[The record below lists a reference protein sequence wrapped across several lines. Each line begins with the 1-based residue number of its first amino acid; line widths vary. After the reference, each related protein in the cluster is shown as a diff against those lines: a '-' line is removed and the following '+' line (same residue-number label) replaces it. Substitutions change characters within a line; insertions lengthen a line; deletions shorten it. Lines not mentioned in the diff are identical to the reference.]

1 MTRHSHE
8 DALTDGQFEHLV
20 DATTQLDDPVGSEA
34 LIAIYL
40 AGRLGMRSGEIIH
53 MRESWINWDRAMI
66 EIPTFEPC
74 TKGQDGGIC
83 GYCRQQA
90 EQTLDYDPSINVQ
103 EEMKRRW
110 KPKTDAA
117 ARAIPF
123 DFDPEIEAVVE
134 SWFSEHDDFP
144 VSRVSLNRRIDAAAE
159 AAGIGAENL
168 YPHALRAT
176 AATYHAYRGLEVT
189 PLKALM
195 GWERLAVAEKY
206 IRLSGGA
213 TARALKDVH
222 S

>member
-8 DALTDGQFEHLV
+8 DALSEQAFEELI
-20 DATTQLDDPVGSEA
+20 DATTQLDDPVGSQA
-34 LIAIYL
+34 TFAIYC

-53 MRESWINWDRAMI
+53 MRESWVDWDRQMI
-66 EIPTFEPC
+66 RIPTFEPC
-74 TKGQDGGIC
+74 TKGNDGGIC

-90 EQTLDYDPSINVQ
+90 EQTLDYDPNINV
-103 EEMKRRW
+103 ELEKERRW
-110 KPKTDAA
+110 KPKTPAA

-123 DFDPEIEAVVE
+123 DFDDEVQSAVE
-134 SWFSEHDDFP
+134 WWFSEYDSFP
-144 VSRVSLNRRIDAAAE
+144 ISRVSLSRRIDAAAE
-159 AAGIGAENL
+159 AAGIGAEHL

-176 AATYHAYRGLEVT
+176 AASYHAYRGLQVA

-195 GWERLAVAEKY
+195 GWENLDVAEKY

-213 TARALKDVH
+213 TARALKEVH